1 MRDLNNYSFSNDL
14 NNITKA
20 LNQMNSSLGIFY
32 GRVSTK
38 NQRDNNDS
46 LETQKKYCL
55 EYANKNNIKI
65 IDYVLE
71 AASAKQMKTQ
81 KGLMKLLNN
90 NDNIQHL
97 IVFSPDRLSRNFYDF
112 INLNKLL
119 DEQKTTLHFVKDN
132 LISSNPNDL
141 LQIRSKIQE
150 AQNENEIRGIRT
162 SKIIQ
167 KQKLNGT
174 YYSSTTKFGYKYVSQ
189 IKNGKKIKRIDENPN
204 EQLVIKLI
212 NELDH
217 GTIKN
222 VNSLIQKITGKNPEY
237 IFDDPDCNNIDSG
250 NVRYVD
256 IARILNDNNIT
267 RRNFKW
273 TGSSVKEVLHMK
285 N

>member
-1 MRDLNNYSFSNDL
+1 MRDLNNYNFSNDL

-20 LNQMNSSLGIFY
+20 LNQMNSSIGVYY

-38 NQRDNNDS
+38 DQRDNNDS

-55 EYANKNNIKI
+55 EYANKNNINI
-65 IDYVLE
+65 IDYALE

-81 KGLMKLLNN
+81 KRLIQLINN
-90 NDNIQHL
+90 NENIQNL

-112 INLNKLL
+112 IDLNKLL
-119 DEQKTTLHFVKDN
+119 DEQKVVLHFAKDN

-150 AQNENEIRGIRT
+150 AQNENEIRGNRT
-162 SKIIQ
+162 SKTIQ

-174 YYSSTTKFGYKYVSQ
+174 YLPPVCKFGNKYVNQ
-189 IKNGKKIKRIDENPN
+189 IKNGKQFKQLDKNPK
-204 EQLVIKLI
+204 EQLIIQLIK
-212 NELDH
+212 ELDT
-217 GTIKN
+217 GKVST

-237 IFDDPDCNNIDSG
+237 IFDDPDCDNIDSG

-267 RRNFKW
+267 RRNYKW
-273 TGSSVKEVLHMK
+273 TGYSVKEILHMK

>member
-14 NNITKA
+14 NNITKGI
-20 LNQMNSSLGIFY
+20 NKMNSSYGIYY

-38 NQRDNNDS
+38 DQRDNNDS

-55 EYANKNNIKI
+55 EYANKNNINI
-65 IDYVLE
+65 IDYALE
-71 AASAKQMKTQ
+71 AASAKLMKTQ
-81 KGLMKLLNN
+81 KGLIQLINN

-97 IVFSPDRLSRNFYDF
+97 VVFSPDRLSRNFYDF

-119 DEQKTTLHFVKDN
+119 DEQKITLHFVKDN
-132 LISSNPNDL
+132 LISSNSNNL
-141 LQIRSKIQE
+141 LEIRSKIQE
-150 AQNENEIRGIRT
+150 AQNENEIKGTRIKLDI
-162 SKIIQ
+162 SKR
-167 KQKLNGT
+167 KLNGT
-174 YYSSTTKFGYKYVSQ
+174 YYPSTTKYGNKYVCQ
-189 IKNGKKIKRIDENPN
+189 IKNGKKYKQLEKNPN

-217 GTIKN
+217 GTVKN
-222 VNSLIQKITGKNPEY
+222 VNSLIELITGKNPEY

-273 TGSSVKEVLHMK
+273 SGYSVKEVLHMK

>member
-1 MRDLNNYSFSNDL
+1 MRNLIDSFSNDL

-20 LNQMNSSLGIFY
+20 LKQMNSSLGIYY

-38 NQRDNNDS
+38 DQRDNNDS
-46 LETQKKYCL
+46 LETQKKYCID
-55 EYANKNNIKI
+55 YANKNNIKI

-141 LQIRSKIQE
+141 LQIRTKIQE
-150 AQNENEIRGIRT
+150 AQNENEIRGTRIKLGI
-162 SKIIQ
+162 SKR
-167 KQKLNGT
+167 KLNGT
-174 YYSSTTKFGYKYVSQ
+174 YHPSIAQYGNKYVYQ
-189 IKNGKKIKRIDENPN
+189 LKNGKKYKQLEKNPN

-212 NELDH
+212 NELDT
-217 GTIKN
+217 GKVSN
-222 VNSLIQKITGKNPEY
+222 VNSLIEKITGKNPEY
-237 IFDDPDCNNIDSG
+237 IFNDPNCDNINSG

-256 IARILNDNNIT
+256 IARILNENGIT

-273 TGSSVKEVLHMK
+273 TGSSVKEILFAK

>member
-14 NNITKA
+14 NNITKGI
-20 LNQMNSSLGIFY
+20 NQMNSSYGIYY

-38 NQRDNNDS
+38 DQRDNNDS

-65 IDYVLE
+65 IDHALE

-81 KGLMKLLNN
+81 KKLIQLINN
-90 NDNIQHL
+90 NNNIQHL
-97 IVFSPDRLSRNFYDF
+97 IIFSPDRLSRNFYDF

-132 LISSNPNDL
+132 LISSNPSDL
-141 LQIRSKIQE
+141 LQIRSRIQE

-162 SKIIQ
+162 SKTIQ

-174 YYSSTTKFGYKYVSQ
+174 YYPSTTKFGYQYVSQ
-189 IKNGKKIKRIDENPN
+189 IKNGKKYKQLDENLK

-217 GTIKN
+217 GTVKN

-237 IFDDPDCNNIDSG
+237 VFNNEFEDQIYHG
-250 NVRYVD
+250 NLRYVD
-256 IARILNDNNIT
+256 IARILTEQDI
-267 RRNFKW
+267 RKRNFKW
-273 TGSSVKEVLHMK
+273 TGSSVKEILHMK

>member
-1 MRDLNNYSFSNDL
+1 MRNLIDSFSNDL

-20 LNQMNSSLGIFY
+20 LKQMNSSLGIYY

-38 NQRDNNDS
+38 DQRDNNDS
-46 LETQKKYCL
+46 LETQKKYCID
-55 EYANKNNIKI
+55 YANKNNIKI

-112 INLNKLL
+112 IDLNKIL
-119 DEQKTTLHFVKDN
+119 DEQKVVIHFVKDN

-141 LQIRSKIQE
+141 LQIRTKIQE
-150 AQNENEIRGIRT
+150 AQNENEIRGTRIKLGI
-162 SKIIQ
+162 SKR
-167 KQKLNGT
+167 KLNGT
-174 YYSSTTKFGYKYVSQ
+174 YHPSIAQYGNKYVYQ
-189 IKNGKKIKRIDENPN
+189 LKNGKKYKQLEKNPN

-212 NELDH
+212 NELDT
-217 GTIKN
+217 GKVSN
-222 VNSLIQKITGKNPEY
+222 VNSLIEKITGKNPEY
-237 IFDDPDCNNIDSG
+237 IFNDPNCDNINSG

-256 IARILNDNNIT
+256 IARILNENGIT

-273 TGSSVKEVLHMK
+273 TGSSVKEILFAK

>member
-1 MRDLNNYSFSNDL
+1 MRDLNNYNFSNDL

-20 LNQMNSSLGIFY
+20 LNQMNSSLGVYY

-38 NQRDNNDS
+38 DQRDNNDS
-46 LETQKKYCL
+46 LETQKKYCID
-55 EYANKNNIKI
+55 YANKNNIKI

-81 KGLMKLLNN
+81 KGLIQLI
-90 NDNIQHL
+90 NDNVNIQHL

-174 YYSSTTKFGYKYVSQ
+174 YYPSTTKFGYKYVSQ

-217 GTIKN
+217 GTVKN
-222 VNSLIQKITGKNPEY
+222 VNSIIEKITGKNPEY
-237 IFDDPDCNNIDSG
+237 IFDDPDCDNIDSG

-256 IARILNDNNIT
+256 IARILTEQDIKK
-267 RRNFKW
+267 RNFKW
-273 TGSSVKEVLHMK
+273 TGSSVKEILHMK

>member
-1 MRDLNNYSFSNDL
+1 MRDLNNYNFSNDL

-20 LNQMNSSLGIFY
+20 LNQMNSSIGVYY

-38 NQRDNNDS
+38 DQRDNNDS

-55 EYANKNNIKI
+55 EYANKNNINI
-65 IDYVLE
+65 IDYALE
-71 AASAKQMKTQ
+71 AVSAKQMKTQ
-81 KGLMKLLNN
+81 KGLIRLINN
-90 NDNIQHL
+90 NENIQHL

-112 INLNKLL
+112 IDLNKLL
-119 DEQKTTLHFVKDN
+119 DERKITLHFAKDN

-150 AQNENEIRGIRT
+150 AQNENEIRGIRS
-162 SKIIQ
+162 SKCIQ
-167 KQKLNGT
+167 KRKLNGT
-174 YYSSTTKFGYKYVSQ
+174 YLPSVCKFGYKYVCQ
-189 IKNGKKIKRIDENPN
+189 IKNGKKQLEKNPN

-217 GTIKN
+217 GTVKN
-222 VNSLIQKITGKNPEY
+222 VNSLIEKITGKNSEY
-237 IFDDPDCNNIDSG
+237 IFDDPECDNINSG

-267 RRNFKW
+267 RRNYKW
-273 TGSSVKEVLHMK
+273 TGYSVKEILHMK

>member
-1 MRDLNNYSFSNDL
+1 LH
-14 NNITKA
+14 
-20 LNQMNSSLGIFY
+20 
-32 GRVSTK
+32 
-38 NQRDNNDS
+38 
-46 LETQKKYCL
+46 
-55 EYANKNNIKI
+55 NKNNIKI

-141 LQIRSKIQE
+141 LQIRTKIQE
-150 AQNENEIRGIRT
+150 AQNENEIRGTRIKLGI
-162 SKIIQ
+162 SKR
-167 KQKLNGT
+167 KLNGT
-174 YYSSTTKFGYKYVSQ
+174 YHPSIAQYGNKYVYQ
-189 IKNGKKIKRIDENPN
+189 LKNGKKYKQLEKNPN

-212 NELDH
+212 NELDT
-217 GTIKN
+217 GKVSN
-222 VNSLIQKITGKNPEY
+222 VNSLIEKITGKNPEY
-237 IFDDPDCNNIDSG
+237 IFNDPNCDNINSG

-256 IARILNDNNIT
+256 IARILNENGIT

-273 TGSSVKEVLHMK
+273 TGSSVKEILFAK

>member
-1 MRDLNNYSFSNDL
+1 MRNLIDSFSNDL

-20 LNQMNSSLGIFY
+20 LNQMNSSLGIYY

-38 NQRDNNDS
+38 DQRDNNDS
-46 LETQKKYCL
+46 LETQKKYCID
-55 EYANKNNIKI
+55 YANKNNIKI

-141 LQIRSKIQE
+141 LQIRSRIQE

-217 GTIKN
+217 GTVKN

>member
-1 MRDLNNYSFSNDL
+1 MRDLNKYSFSCDL
-14 NNITKA
+14 DHVTKGI
-20 LNQMNSSLGIFY
+20 NQMNSSHGIYY
-32 GRVSTK
+32 GRVSTRD
-38 NQRDNNDS
+38 QRDNNDS

-65 IDYVLE
+65 IDYALE

-81 KGLMKLLNN
+81 KGLIQLINN
-90 NDNIQHL
+90 NNNIQHL
-97 IVFSPDRLSRNFYDF
+97 VVFSPDRLSRNFYDF

-119 DEQKTTLHFVKDN
+119 DEQKVVIHFVKNN
-132 LISSNPNDL
+132 LFSSNPNDL

-162 SKIIQ
+162 SKCIQ
-167 KQKLNGT
+167 KRKLNGT
-174 YYSSTTKFGYKYVSQ
+174 YYSPICPYGQQYVNE
-189 IKNGKKIKRIDENPN
+189 IKNGKQHKQLDKNPK
-204 EQLVIKLI
+204 EQLIIQLIK
-212 NELDH
+212 ELDH
-217 GTIKN
+217 GTVKN

-237 IFDDPDCNNIDSG
+237 IFDDPDCDNIDSG

-256 IARILNDNNIT
+256 IARILTEQNIT

-273 TGSSVKEVLHMK
+273 SGYSIKEVLHMK